1 MAMSSTLRKSL
12 LGAAGTGAVAIATLM
27 IPELEGVRLEPYRDV
42 AGVLTVC
49 YGHTGAD
56 IIPGKR
62 YSLAQCKAMLDKDL
76 IPFSRSV
83 ERSVKVPATEYQKAA
98 LISFS
103 YNVGVYAF
111 EHSSLLR
118 KLNAGDAAGACAGL
132 RQWIYAGGKPWK
144 GLMNRRDIEHEV
156 CTWGQK
162 WPV

>member
-12 LGAAGTGAVAIATLM
+12 FGAAGAGALAISTLM
-27 IPELEGVRLEPYRDV
+27 IQELEGIRLEPYRDV

-56 IIPGKR
+56 IVTNKR
-62 YSLAQCKAMLDKDL
+62 YTLAECRAMLEKDL

-83 ERSVKVPATEYQKAA
+83 TRSVKVPVTEYQKAA

-103 YNVGVYAF
+103 YNVGVHAF

-118 KLNAGDAAGACAGL
+118 KLNAGDYVGACAGL
-132 RQWIYAGGKPWK
+132 RQWIYAGGRKWK
-144 GLMNRRDIEHEV
+144 GLMNRRDVEHEV

-162 WPV
+162 